1 VDVSIK
7 KFWSWMRPGF
17 WALTFSTDIETVL
30 TTSTPGATP
39 REISVSTSDQGQ
51 VGTDDAW
58 IRAVQ
63 KALSAYQAEA
73 AGKLGAPPL

>member
-1 VDVSIK
+1 VDVSIR

-17 WALTFSTDIETVL
+17 WALTFNTNIETVL
-30 TTSTPGATP
+30 TSSTPGAAP
-39 REISVSTSDQGQ
+39 REMSVSTSDQGQ